1 MHNKFVSSY
10 ATYIPRSNL
19 FPFQKLQTN
28 QNNKKEKSISR
39 YLILSLS
46 LSLSKNNIYFQDLIR
61 IKDGV

>member
-1 MHNKFVSSY
+1 MHSKFVSSY

-19 FPFQKLQTN
+19 FPFQKFQTN

-46 LSLSKNNIYFQDLIR
+46 LSLEE
-61 IKDGV
+61 